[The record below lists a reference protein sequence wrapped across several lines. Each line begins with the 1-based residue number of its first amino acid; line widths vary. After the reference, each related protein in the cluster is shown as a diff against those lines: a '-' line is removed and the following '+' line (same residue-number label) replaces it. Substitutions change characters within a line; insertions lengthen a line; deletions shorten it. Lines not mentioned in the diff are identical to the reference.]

1 MVHVLFYMPV
11 RDERAEA
18 GLKMMEKASLA
29 ARTEIF
35 SCIED
40 LSVWL
45 RRLLSGIT
53 IAVLYAPGAED
64 FQTLL
69 SIKELLQD
77 VYVLL
82 ILPDR
87 KASTLSRG
95 HMLNPRFLTFV
106 DADPSDVGLVLTK
119 MIETYGHMSG
129 TGP

>member
-1 MVHVLFYMPV
+1 MIHVLFYMPV

-35 SCIED
+35 SSIED
-40 LSVWL
+40 LSTWL
-45 RRLLSGIT
+45 RRLLSGVT
-53 IAVLYAPGAED
+53 IAVLYAPRAGD
-64 FQTLL
+64 FQILL

-82 ILPDR
+82 VLPDR

-119 MIETYGHMSG
+119 MIETYGNMSG

>member
-95 HMLNPRFLTFV
+95 HMLSPRFLTFM

-119 MIETYGHMSG
+119 MIETYGNLSG
-129 TGP
+129 NGP